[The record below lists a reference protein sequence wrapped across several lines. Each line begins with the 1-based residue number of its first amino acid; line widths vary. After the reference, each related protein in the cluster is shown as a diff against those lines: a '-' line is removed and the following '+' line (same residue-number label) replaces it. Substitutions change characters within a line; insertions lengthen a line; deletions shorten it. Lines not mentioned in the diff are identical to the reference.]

1 MVLASDVKEGTALH
15 LDGKIWKV
23 LEVMRHA
30 GSGQMH
36 GFIELKLHDLR
47 FGHFGDRRLKHTD
60 HLEEVDLR
68 KRQMEYL
75 YSDNGGRCFMDP
87 ETFEQVSIPRAAVG
101 TAEKFMKEGM
111 KITVELLGE
120 EALTVQFPKI
130 MEVKVT
136 STGPGIRGG
145 GDNTTLKPATIEN
158 GVEILVPQF
167 VETGDAVR
175 VDTAKVKYV
184 DRVTTKKH

>member
-1 MVLASDVKEGTALH
+1 MVLASDVKEGTALQ

-23 LEVMRHA
+23 LEAVHHS

-36 GFIELKLHDLR
+36 GFIELKLHDIR
-47 FGHFGDRRLKHTD
+47 FGHFGDRRFKHSD
-60 HLEEVDLR
+60 QLDDVDLH

-75 YSDNGGRCFMDP
+75 YSDSEASYFMDP
-87 ETFEQVSIPRAAVG
+87 ETFEQVSIPKATIG
-101 TAEKFMKEGM
+101 TTEKFMKEGM

-120 EALTVQFPKI
+120 EALTVQFPKVV
-130 MEVKVT
+130 ELKVA

-145 GDNTTLKPATIEN
+145 GDNTTLKPATLEN
-158 GVEILVPQF
+158 GVEVLVPQF

-175 VDTAKVKYV
+175 VDTEKVKYI
-184 DRVTTKKH
+184 DRVTVKRV